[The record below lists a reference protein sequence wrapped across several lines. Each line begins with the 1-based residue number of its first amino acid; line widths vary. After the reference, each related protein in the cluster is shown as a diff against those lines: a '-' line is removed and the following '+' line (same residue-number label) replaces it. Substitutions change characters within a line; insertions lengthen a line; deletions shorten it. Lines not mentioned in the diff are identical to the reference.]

1 MKKRSVHLLVTL
13 AVVLVPALALAH
25 HGSAIS
31 YDTSHLWSTWAT
43 VTSFSYQN
51 PHPTMTF
58 DRATKD
64 GQVEHWVAELLTNP
78 SMLARAGWTRG
89 RSIEALKPGT
99 KVKLF
104 VGTSRAGG
112 LSGIVMK
119 IENEQGENV
128 VGDRADAKAVDLDGV
143 PGSRHVS
150 RGRPLA
156 RARGRPAP
164 RWPRLQPARDRR
176 RRGA

>member
-1 MKKRSVHLLVTL
+1 MRRIRTLILLAAILVL
-13 AVVLVPALALAH
+13 APAFTLAH

-99 KVKLF
+99 RVKLF

-119 IENEQGENV
+119 IENEQGENI

-143 PGSRHVS
+143 PG
-150 RGRPLA
+150 G
-156 RARGRPAP
+156 
-164 RWPRLQPARDRR
+164 LQPSGKDKLPGQASTQ
-176 RRGA
+176 